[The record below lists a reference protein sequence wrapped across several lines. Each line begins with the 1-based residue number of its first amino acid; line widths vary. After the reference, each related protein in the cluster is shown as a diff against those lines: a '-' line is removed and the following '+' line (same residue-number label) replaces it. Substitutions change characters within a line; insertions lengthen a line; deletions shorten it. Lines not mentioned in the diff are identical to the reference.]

1 MEPAM
6 KHLTPLALSLALASV
21 GTPVLAQTDPH
32 VSHHPAAVAPATAA
46 PAPDPVAGA
55 MDRMLDHMA
64 AMREMHEKVM
74 AVKTPKERNALLAAE
89 TKMMQDAMKMLSETT
104 LDAQNGMG
112 CDTSARDKAMDERMQ
127 MMQVVMQLM
136 MDRIPP
142 KSVD

>member
-1 MEPAM
+1 M

-55 MDRMLDHMA
+55 MDRMVGHMA

-104 LDAQNGMG
+104 LDAQTGME

-127 MMQVVMQLM
+127 MMQVVMQMM